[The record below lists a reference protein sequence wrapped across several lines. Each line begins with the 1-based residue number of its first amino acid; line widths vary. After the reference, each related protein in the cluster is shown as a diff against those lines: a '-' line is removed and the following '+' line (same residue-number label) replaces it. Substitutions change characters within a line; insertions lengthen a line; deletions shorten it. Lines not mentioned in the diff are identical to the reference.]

1 MPAVSVVIPA
11 YNEERHIKKCIES
24 LLTQNFND
32 IEIIVVDNGSRDHTA
47 QLVEEL
53 AKEHPGRVGLIRLD
67 RNLGPG
73 GGRNLGALHA
83 NGEILV
89 FVDADMTFPQDYIGK
104 MIEPIRRGEALMT
117 THLTEY
123 VANTGNPWVKIH
135 GQTVRG
141 QRGRAGEV
149 FRAVKKEFFIR
160 HGGFD
165 PRLHYHDDRTF
176 FYKTGAKA
184 VVVEDAYCYHNNPD
198 TAKEIFRRN
207 YWIGRTYLA
216 IEYHEHGVKGL
227 LRALTITLVRL
238 IDIVAL
244 PSIAVWAVLQPV
256 VPILNA
262 LLPAPA
268 IVFVA
273 STVRMKIVKVENL
286 RERVVLRTVYAP
298 LYRIIRAAGLLTGIL
313 TSLIFG
319 LRVTRRGSI
328 QGS

>member
-1 MPAVSVVIPA
+1 LPAVSVVIPA

-53 AKEHPGRVGLIRLD
+53 AKEHPGRVRLIRLD

-123 VANTGNPWVKIH
+123 VANTGNPWVKVQ

-141 QRGRAGEV
+141 RWGRVEKV

-286 RERVVLRTVYAP
+286 RERIVLRTVYAP

>member
-1 MPAVSVVIPA
+1 MPTVSIIIPA
-11 YNEERHIKKCIES
+11 HDEERHIERCIQS
-24 LLTQNFND
+24 LITQDYED
-32 IEIIVVDNGSRDHTA
+32 IEIIVVDNGSRDKTPEI
-47 QLVEEL
+47 VERYVNKY
-53 AKEHPGRVGLIRLD
+53 AGKVRLL
-67 RNLGPG
+67 RLEQNLGPG
-73 GGRNLGALHA
+73 GGRNIGAVSA
-83 NGEILV
+83 RGDILV
-89 FVDADMTFPQDYIGK
+89 MVDADMFFPPDYIGK
-104 MIEPIRRGEALMT
+104 LIGPIQRGQALLA
-117 THLTEY
+117 THSIEY
-123 VANTGNPWVKIH
+123 VANTDNPWVKVQ

>member
-89 FVDADMTFPQDYIGK
+89 FVDADMTFPPDYIGK

-123 VANTGNPWVKIH
+123 VANTGNPWVKVQ

-141 QRGRAGEV
+141 RWGRVEKV

-286 RERVVLRTVYAP
+286 RERIVLRTVYAP